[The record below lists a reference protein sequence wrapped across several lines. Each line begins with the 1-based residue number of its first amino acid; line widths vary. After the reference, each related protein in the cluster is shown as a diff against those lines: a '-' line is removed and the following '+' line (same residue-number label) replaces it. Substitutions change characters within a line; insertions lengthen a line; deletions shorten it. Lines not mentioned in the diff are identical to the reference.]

1 MNDIEKQIEG
11 IDDDNEKEVV
21 NTNRLNSNNNDKKKI
36 IMYVVGGLIAL
47 LLVGAIIYLVIIN
60 KGNDN
65 KDTKNDKNNDV
76 VEDNKD
82 NTKNDNN
89 VSYVVCDGNTALL
102 NVRNSVTGDIIDGL
116 SCYQDVKIE
125 EELEGNEACDKWYKI
140 SYKKRDNNYTGY
152 ACGTYIKKSNI
163 KESTISK
170 VKEIIDKANEYY
182 EKTMIM
188 PYCGNTTDVK
198 DITFKNEDGSTFT
211 GEYVKSEYK
220 NIDEIKSYLKTFAS
234 SSLFKTDL
242 KLSDINNPK
251 QCDDYYEIDGNLY
264 CRNYSGKGWKS
275 NYTGNYNITSSSDNK
290 YLINISYE
298 YLNDDSKCE
307 LKDLSKCSNNNF
319 KYEIGKIVIENDIIT
334 KMDFHE

>member
-1 MNDIEKQIEG
+1 MMNDIEKQIEG
-11 IDDDNEKEVV
+11 V
-21 NTNRLNSNNNDKKKI
+21 NDEDGVDMNRLNSNNNDKKKI
-36 IMYVVGGLIAL
+36 IMYVAGGFIAL

-60 KGNDN
+60 KDSDNNDN
-65 KDTKNDKNNDV
+65 RNDKNNDV

-82 NTKNDNN
+82 NKEDSAI
-89 VSYVVCDGNTALL
+89 SYVACDGNTALL

-116 SCYQDVKIE
+116 SCYQEVKIE
-125 EELEGNEACDKWYKI
+125 EELEGNDACDKWYKI

-152 ACGTYIKKSNI
+152 ACGTYIKKSNV

-182 EKTMIM
+182 EKTMVM

-198 DITFKNEDGSTFT
+198 DITFKNDDGSTFT

-220 NIDEIKSYLKTFAS
+220 NIDEIKSYLSTFAS

-251 QCDDYYEIDGNLY
+251 QYDNYYEIDGNLY

-275 NYTGNYNITSSSDNK
+275 NYTGNYNIEITSSSDNK
-290 YLINISYE
+290 YLVNISYE

-319 KYEIGKIVIENDIIT
+319 KYDIGKIVIENDIIT
-334 KMDFHE
+334 KMDFHR